1 MYTTGQT
8 LKLGQI
14 RRLKDLQC
22 NIDRLNILESL
33 WALELDLVHV
43 LLEIYIGL
51 DYWSSADMDV

>member
-14 RRLKDLQC
+14 RRLKDLLC